1 MTNGQLNAVT
11 VAPTAQMTVMNH
23 VVPVA
28 ASTDGIPQDAGA
40 FAGLLSEIQSQT
52 TEVKV
57 SPDSGQTEQPQI
69 RNSNEPFGRDT
80 VVEGQAVEL
89 LAMIH
94 DVPQIVPVSE
104 PAVQRSEEPEKA
116 EVLINPVP
124 LGSAALPAAAQ
135 MVLAAYSQPGRMPE
149 VNVPTQQSVDRLQNV
164 AAVPEQPPVVAAL
177 PAENRV
183 EQVTA
188 STKSAET
195 VSITSS
201 DDEPAASY
209 STQAVQSGRM
219 PDVEIPV
226 PLPVDRLQSGVPETE
241 RPPALVKTAS
251 PSSQPVQSDRMSA
264 VSTLTTLPGDNQH
277 IGASEIIKP
286 ALLTSAPD
294 RTQDAQSVA
303 DAAQVTAVQ
312 TAIMFSEKKTSVAV
326 AESDLPPQGTT
337 AVDAHATLTGK
348 TSQVS
353 SGLQSEMTPVDQAV
367 SAPVSTPETD
377 VEIQLSQP
385 RPITVRAT
393 AVHVSTDNRFAAS
406 AQETRAARQI
416 SDPEQ
421 QQGVVKEMASSQ
433 QAGAA
438 SEEIAVSSGPSRSD
452 DGNQGKPDGASDN
465 VMSVQDMRGQLKPEH
480 QKVASVS
487 AKQVSAEPLRESISE
502 QVVQQVKERLG
513 QHEVKPGN
521 QQITL
526 TLSPDSL
533 GELKMNLNLQG
544 QKLSVEIVT
553 ENKVV
558 RDSIVQHAD
567 ALKDSLGRQ
576 NITMESFDV
585 TTGGKG
591 SGNQGQNQNAWR
603 ELAKQQQQQFWTS
616 TRGYA
621 AAQADLPSGN
631 VAYMKQAGNSMLD
644 IHY

>member
-11 VAPTAQMTVMNH
+11 APTAQIAVADQLVST
-23 VVPVA
+23 A
-28 ASTDGIPQDAGA
+28 ASMDGMPQDGGA
-40 FAGLLSEIQSQT
+40 FAGLLSGIQSQAK
-52 TEVKV
+52 VKTA
-57 SPDSGQTEQPQI
+57 SDSSQNVLLQARSGKEQL
-69 RNSNEPFGRDT
+69 ERD
-80 VVEGQAVEL
+80 VAAEAPSVDL
-89 LAMIH
+89 LALIQGSS
-94 DVPQIVPVSE
+94 QITPASE
-104 PAVQRSEEPEKA
+104 PSTQQPEQSEQPEKA
-116 EVLINPVP
+116 EVFINPVP
-124 LGSAALPAAAQ
+124 LGSTALPAAAQ

-149 VNVPTQQSVDRLQNV
+149 VNFPTQQAVDRLQNV
-164 AAVPEQPPVVAAL
+164 AAVPEQSPVVAAL
-177 PAENRV
+177 PAENRE

-188 STKSAET
+188 STKPVES
-195 VSITSS
+195 VSITFS
-201 DDEPAASY
+201 DDELAAAS
-209 STQAVQSGRM
+209 STQAVQPGKM
-219 PDVEIPV
+219 ADVKTQV
-226 PLPVDRLQSGVPETE
+226 PLPVDRLQNGGAE
-241 RPPALVKTAS
+241 RDKPTDQVKTAS
-251 PSSQPVQSDRMSA
+251 PSSLPVQSD
-264 VSTLTTLPGDNQH
+264 VSTLTSLPGGNQH
-277 IGASEIIKP
+277 NGASEIIKP
-286 ALLTSAPD
+286 VLLASAPD
-294 RTQDAQSVA
+294 RSRGAQPVA
-303 DAAQVTAVQ
+303 DVVQQAVAQTNV
-312 TAIMFSEKKTSVAV
+312 IFSEKNVSVTA
-326 AESDLPPQGTT
+326 AESALTPQGAT
-337 AVDAHATLTGK
+337 AVDVHATLTGI

-353 SGLQSEMTPVDQAV
+353 TQSEGTPVDQAA
-367 SAPVSTPETD
+367 SAPASSPETD

-385 RPITVRAT
+385 RPITARAT

-406 AQETRAARQI
+406 VQETHAARQT

-438 SEEIAVSSGPSRSD
+438 SEEVTVGSDASRSD
-452 DGNQGKPDGASDN
+452 DANQGKPEGASDN

-480 QKVASVS
+480 QKVASFS
-487 AKQVSAEPLRESISE
+487 ARQVSAEPVRENISE
-502 QVVQQVKERLG
+502 QVVQQVKEHLG
-513 QHEVKPGN
+513 QHEMKPGN

-553 ENKVV
+553 ENKAV

-603 ELAKQQQQQFWTS
+603 ELAKQQQQQQFWTS
-616 TRGYA
+616 NRGYA

-631 VAYMKQAGNSMLD
+631 AAYMKQPGNSMLD